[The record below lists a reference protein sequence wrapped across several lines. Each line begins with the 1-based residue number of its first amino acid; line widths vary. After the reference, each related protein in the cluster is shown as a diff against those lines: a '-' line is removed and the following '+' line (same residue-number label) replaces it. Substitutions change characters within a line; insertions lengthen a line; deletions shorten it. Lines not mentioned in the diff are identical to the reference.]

1 MPADFSVAFDGTEP
15 PDAVR
20 ATARE
25 AEAAG
30 ARTLWFAAHL
40 FNREPIA
47 TAACALA
54 ATSRIKVALMALS
67 PYTVHPVYAAMA
79 AATLD
84 EWFPGRVELCLGV
97 GAPRDL
103 EAAGVTATRPL
114 RTMSESIAIV
124 RSLLAGETVVHGGEQ
139 FNVRGRRLATG
150 ARKVPVILAAS
161 GPHMLALAG
170 SAADGVLISAA
181 TSPAF
186 IAWTLQR
193 VSAGEQAH
201 ARPVRR
207 IGLVCAAM
215 DAVPARA
222 HARLRRRLGFVL
234 RGAHHA
240 PNLRLAGT
248 LLDQAALSDAFAR
261 EDWAQ
266 VEALVSDDVVRRH
279 AASGTPAEVQE
290 ALAAYH
296 ATGLD
301 EIVLSG
307 VGGGTELAAILDVA
321 RGAMLPGRA

>member
-1 MPADFSVAFDGTEP
+1 MPADFGVAFDGRES

-20 ATARE
+20 TAARD

-47 TAACALA
+47 TAALALA

-103 EAAGVTATRPL
+103 EAAGVAAPRPL
-114 RTMSESIAIV
+114 ATLRESLAIV
-124 RSLLAGETVVHGGEQ
+124 RALLAGETVTHAGEQ
-139 FNVRGRRLATG
+139 FRVHGRRLACG
-150 ARKVPVILAAS
+150 ARAVPLILAAS
-161 GPHMLALAG
+161 GPRMLALAG

-186 IAWTLQR
+186 IGWTLER
-193 VSAGEQAH
+193 VCAGEAAE
-201 ARPVRR
+201 ARRVRR
-207 IGLVCAAM
+207 IALVYAAV
-215 DAVPARA
+215 AREPADA
-222 HARLRRRLGFVL
+222 HARLRRVLGFIL

-248 LLDQAALSDAFAR
+248 VLDQDALAAAYAR

-266 VEALVSDDVVRRH
+266 VDALVTDDVVCRH
-279 AASGTPAEVQE
+279 AASGTPEQVRQ
-290 ALAAYH
+290 LLDTYR

-301 EIVLSG
+301 EIVFAG
-307 VGGGTELAAILDVA
+307 VTGDAGLAAVLGAV
-321 RGAMLPGRA
+321 RGT